1 MKFLKEEWR
10 KIQNS
15 ALARN
20 AGWVFVGQ
28 GLGFVLQAAY
38 FILLAR
44 LLGTKEYGIYAGAF
58 ALASMPSAYS
68 TLGTGTLLI
77 RYVSTNKKL
86 LPLYWGNVLVVTS
99 VTSFL
104 VVGILYVAAKH
115 LLDPLSASIVVLCA
129 IGNCFCS
136 QLATCAGQVFQ
147 TFEKLRIT
155 AALSLLTNLLRFIA
169 AGTMLLRLHHAS
181 ARQWALASMLVSLI
195 AATTAV
201 IAVTVEYGWPKFK
214 SKLFFSGAA
223 EGFGYSFAT
232 STTSVYNDVDK
243 MMLSHYGMYVANGIY
258 TMAYR
263 VVDIATIP
271 VLSIRDAAMPRF
283 FREGAVSLKRSSE
296 LAYTLLKRALPI
308 ALFCAAGMFVL
319 APIIPHIVGEGFRDS
334 IMALRWLCFI
344 PVFRS
349 IHQMTG
355 CALTGAG
362 LQTYRTSSQVAAA
375 LASLGLNILLI
386 PRYGWLGAAWGSLLT
401 DGLLAL
407 MNSAYLMWLCRAGR
421 SQVVLKGSRLVT
433 EDKEGLAKAVVN
445 R

>member
-1 MKFLKEEWR
+1 MRALKEELR
-10 KIQNS
+10 KVQNS
-15 ALARN
+15 TLARN
-20 AGWVFVGQ
+20 AGWVFIGQ
-28 GLGFVLQAAY
+28 GLGFLLQAIY
-38 FILLAR
+38 FVLLAR

-77 RYVSTNKKL
+77 RYVSSNKKL
-86 LPLYWGNVLVVTS
+86 LPFYWGNVLVVTS
-99 VTSFL
+99 VTSFV
-104 VVGILYVAAKH
+104 VVGALQLIARR
-115 LLDPLSASIVVLCA
+115 LLDPASASIVILCA

-147 TFEKLRIT
+147 TFERLRIT
-155 AALSLLTNLLRFIA
+155 AMLNLLTNFLRFLA
-169 AGTMLLRLHHAS
+169 AGTMLLELHRAT
-181 ARQWALASMLVSLI
+181 ARQWAIASTAVSLI
-195 AATTAV
+195 AALTAV
-201 IAVTVEYGWPKFK
+201 IAVTVKYGRPKFRP
-214 SKLFFSGAA
+214 KLFFSGAA

-232 STTSVYNDVDK
+232 STTSVYNDLDK

-283 FREGAVSLKRSSE
+283 FREGAVGLKRSAN
-296 LAYTLLKRALPI
+296 LAYSLLRRALPL
-308 ALFCAAGMFVL
+308 ALLCTLGMFVL
-319 APIIPHIVGEGFRDS
+319 APLIPRIVGVGFTES
-334 IMALRWLCFI
+334 ILALRWLCFI

-355 CALTGAG
+355 SALTGAG

-375 LASLGLNILLI
+375 VASLGLNVALI

-401 DGLLAL
+401 DGVLAL
-407 MNSAYLMWLCRAGR
+407 MNSGYLMWLCRTR
-421 SQVVLKGSRLVT
+421 ESRTVLRDTSLVGSKPVLNL
-433 EDKEGLAKAVVN
+433 EE
-445 R
+445 

>member
-1 MKFLKEEWR
+1 MRALKEEFR
-10 KIQNS
+10 KIQKS
-15 ALARN
+15 VLARN
-20 AGWVFVGQ
+20 AGWVFIGQ
-28 GLGFVLQAAY
+28 GLGFLLQAIY
-38 FILLAR
+38 FVMLAR
-44 LLGTKEYGIYAGAF
+44 LLGAREYGIYAGAF

-77 RYVSTNKKL
+77 RYVSSDKKL

-104 VVGILYVAAKH
+104 VVGLLHAIAKR
-115 LLDPLSASIVVLCA
+115 LLDPASASIVILCA

-155 AALSLLTNLLRFIA
+155 AALNLLTNFLRLLA
-169 AGTMLLRLHHAS
+169 AATMLLQLHRAT
-181 ARQWALASMLVSLI
+181 ARQWAMASMVVSLI
-195 AATTAV
+195 AALIAV
-201 IAVTVEYGWPKFK
+201 IAVTVKYGRPRFQPR
-214 SKLFFSGAA
+214 LFLSGAV

-232 STTSVYNDVDK
+232 STTSVYNDLDK
-243 MMLSHYGMYVANGIY
+243 TMLSHYGMHVANGIY

-283 FREGAVSLKRSSE
+283 FREGALGLKRSAS
-296 LAYTLLKRALPI
+296 LAYSLLQRALPLS
-308 ALFCAAGMFVL
+308 LFCTVGMFVL
-319 APIIPHIVGEGFRDS
+319 APLIPRIVGAGFTES
-334 IMALRWLCFI
+334 ILALRWLCFI

-355 CALTGAG
+355 SALTGAG
-362 LQTYRTSSQVAAA
+362 LQNYRTSSQVAAA
-375 LASLGLNILLI
+375 IASLCLNVALI

-407 MNSAYLMWLCRAGR
+407 MNSGYLLWLCRSR
-421 SQVVLKGSRLVT
+421 KSQVVLRGTGLVGS
-433 EDKEGLAKAVVN
+433 EE
-445 R
+445 

>member
-1 MKFLKEEWR
+1 MKFLTEELR
-10 KIQNS
+10 KIHNS

-20 AGWVFVGQ
+20 AGWVFIGQ
-28 GLGFVLQAAY
+28 GLGFLLQAIY
-38 FILLAR
+38 FVLLAR

-77 RYVSTNKKL
+77 RYVSSNKKL

-104 VVGILYVAAKH
+104 VVGILHVVAKH
-115 LLDPLSASIVVLCA
+115 LLDPMSASIVILCA

-136 QLATCAGQVFQ
+136 QIATCAGQVFQ
-147 TFEKLRIT
+147 TFEKLRVT
-155 AALSLLTNLLRFIA
+155 ATLSLLTNFLRFLA
-169 AGTMLLRLHHAS
+169 AATMLLRLHRAT
-181 ARQWALASMLVSLI
+181 ARQWAIASMLVSL
-195 AATTAV
+195 AAALTAV
-201 IAVTVEYGWPKFK
+201 IAVTVKYGWPKFQQ
-214 SKLFFSGAA
+214 KLFFAGAA

-271 VLSIRDAAMPRF
+271 VLSIRDAAMARF
-283 FREGAVSLKRSSE
+283 FREGAVGLKRSST
-296 LAYTLLKRALPI
+296 LAYTLLKRALPL
-308 ALFCAAGMFVL
+308 ALFCSVGMFVL
-319 APIIPHIVGEGFRDS
+319 APLIPHIVGEGFTES
-334 IMALRWLCFI
+334 ILALRWLCLI

-355 CALTGAG
+355 SALTGAG

-375 LASLGLNILLI
+375 LASLMLNVMLI
-386 PRYGWLGAAWGSLLT
+386 PRFGWLGAAWGSLLT

-407 MNSAYLMWLCRAGR
+407 MNSGYLMWLCRPGKSHA
-421 SQVVLKGSRLVT
+421 VLTRLVST
-433 EDKEGLAKAVVN
+433 EE
-445 R
+445 

>member
-1 MKFLKEEWR
+1 MRALKEEFR

-20 AGWVFVGQ
+20 AGWVFIGQ
-28 GLGFVLQAAY
+28 GLGFLLQAIY
-38 FILLAR
+38 FVMLAR
-44 LLGTKEYGIYAGAF
+44 LLGTREYGIYAGAF

-77 RYVSTNKKL
+77 RYVSSDKKL
-86 LPLYWGNVLVVTS
+86 LPQYWGNVLVVTS
-99 VTSFL
+99 VTSFV
-104 VVGILYVAAKH
+104 VVGLLYVIAKR
-115 LLDPLSASIVVLCA
+115 LLDPTSASIVILCA

-147 TFEKLRIT
+147 TFEKLRVT
-155 AALSLLTNLLRFIA
+155 ATLNLLTNFLRFLA
-169 AGTMLLRLHHAS
+169 AGTMLLHLHRAT
-181 ARQWALASMLVSLI
+181 ARQWAIASMVVSLF
-195 AATTAV
+195 AALAAV
-201 IAVTVEYGWPKFK
+201 IAVTVKYGRPKFQPG
-214 SKLFFSGAA
+214 LYFAGAV

-232 STTSVYNDVDK
+232 STTSVYNDLDK
-243 MMLSHYGMYVANGIY
+243 TMLSHYGLHVANGIY

-283 FREGAVSLKRSSE
+283 FREGALGLKRSAK
-296 LAYTLLKRALPI
+296 LAYSLLTRALPL
-308 ALFCAAGMFVL
+308 ALFCTVGMFVL
-319 APIIPHIVGEGFRDS
+319 APLIPRIVGVGFTES
-334 IMALRWLCFI
+334 ILALRWLCFI

-355 CALTGAG
+355 SALTGAG
-362 LQTYRTSSQVAAA
+362 LQNYRTSSQVAAA
-375 LASLGLNILLI
+375 VASLCLNLALI

-407 MNSAYLMWLCRAGR
+407 MNSGYLMWLCRSR
-421 SQVVLKGSRLVT
+421 KSQAVLRDTSLVGS
-433 EDKEGLAKAVVN
+433 EE
-445 R
+445 

>member
-1 MKFLKEEWR
+1 MKFLKEELR

-20 AGWVFVGQ
+20 AGWVFIGQ
-28 GLGFVLQAAY
+28 GLGFLLQAIY
-38 FILLAR
+38 FVLLAR

-77 RYVSTNKKL
+77 RYVSSDHKL
-86 LPLYWGNVLVVTS
+86 LPLYWGNVLAVTS
-99 VTSFL
+99 VTSFV
-104 VVGILYVAAKH
+104 VVGALHVIAKH
-115 LLDPLSASIVVLCA
+115 LLDPVSASIVILCA
-129 IGNCFCS
+129 VGNCFCS

-155 AALSLLTNLLRFIA
+155 AMLSLLTNFLRFLA
-169 AGTMLLRLHHAS
+169 AGAMLLRLHHAT
-181 ARQWALASMLVSLI
+181 ARQWAVASMMVSLI
-195 AATTAV
+195 AALTAV
-201 IAVTVEYGWPKFK
+201 IAVTVKYGRPKFEP
-214 SKLFFSGAA
+214 KLLFSGAA

-283 FREGAVSLKRSSE
+283 FREGAAGLKRSSH
-296 LAYTLLKRALPI
+296 LAYTLLKRALPL
-308 ALFCAAGMFVL
+308 ALCCSVGMFVL
-319 APIIPHIVGEGFRDS
+319 APLIPHIVGEGFRDS
-334 IMALRWLCFI
+334 ILALRWLCLI

-349 IHQMTG
+349 VHQMTG
-355 CALTGAG
+355 SALTGAG

-375 LASLGLNILLI
+375 VASLGLNVALI

-407 MNSAYLMWLCRAGR
+407 MNGGYLMWLCRPGKSHHILR
-421 SQVVLKGSRLVT
+421 SPSLVGS
-433 EDKEGLAKAVVN
+433 EE
-445 R
+445 